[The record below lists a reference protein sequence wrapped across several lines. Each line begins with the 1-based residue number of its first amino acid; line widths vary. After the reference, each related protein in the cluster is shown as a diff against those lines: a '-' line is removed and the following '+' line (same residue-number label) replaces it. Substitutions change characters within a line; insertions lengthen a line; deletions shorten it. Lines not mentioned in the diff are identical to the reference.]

1 MPCMLD
7 RVSTFMCCNS
17 KCRNRCR
24 TVSGIRK
31 PQYMVRRIVM
41 IGQFSTYSHHL
52 YIINPFHPEDLL
64 RSHRTGDP
72 GVVANLI
79 VPGVGGIHFG
89 GCKGAD
95 DDADDD
101 KEISW
106 IKIIWVVHVC
116 RY

>member
-1 MPCMLD
+1 
-7 RVSTFMCCNS
+7 
-17 KCRNRCR
+17 
-24 TVSGIRK
+24 
-31 PQYMVRRIVM
+31 MVRRIVM

-72 GVVANLI
+72 GVVADLI

-89 GCKGAD
+89 GCKGAN

-101 KEISW
+101 NNMGST
-106 IKIIWVVHVC
+106 C
-116 RY
+116 LPPC